1 MKTLGVKHEQV
12 LEENTEAVIQNLGNF
27 AGGVLWWKR
36 NLN

>member
-27 AGGVLWWKR
+27 AGGILWCKR